1 MNEWKEDKPIKT
13 SNREREIFSWDES
26 NVLL

>member
-1 MNEWKEDKPIKT
+1 MTEWKEDKPIQT
-13 SNREREIFSWDES
+13 TNEEREIFSWDES